1 MNKAESRKDTIKE
14 WLLPDR
20 CKFLF
25 HRLPRAAIFTE
36 FKKLYKQTTIKLK
49 NIKNLIAAEARYC
62 KLCFPFAF
70 ENQLNGRFLS
80 ASHIKMEIR
89 NTIRKEILIS

>member
-14 WLLPDR
+14 WLLPYR

-36 FKKLYKQTTIKLK
+36 FKKIYKQTKITFRK
-49 NIKNLIAAEARYC
+49 IKNLTAVKARER
-62 KLCFPFAF
+62 L
-70 ENQLNGRFLS
+70 FLFYYNWVS
-80 ASHIKMEIR
+80 TEPKVFFSSLRSEKY
-89 NTIRKEILIS
+89 K